1 MTRISS
7 WVSHYKRRRCVWSH
21 LKKATMKFDPWFNRM
36 LMRVKGW
43 SRLTLGIIFSL
54 RKCSGSETNRPML
67 FTLRRDKWLTK
78 ALRHLFMSMDGRR
91 TKWITG
97 YQTKTIWLL
106 WMRCCKL
113 LAVNHLLSFCKM
125 LRSQT
130 KKRNSVTVSSNWSK
144 TLIVANPN
152 LTRMRGAGLEPWSK
166 ISCT

>member
-7 WVSHYKRRRCVWSH
+7 WVSHCKRRRCVWSH
-21 LKKATMKFDPWFNRM
+21 LKKAIMKFDPWFNRM

-67 FTLRRDKWLTK
+67 FTLRKDKWLTK
-78 ALRHLFMSMDGRR
+78 ALPHRYMSMVAPR

-106 WMRCCKL
+106 WMRCFKL
-113 LAVNHLLSFCKM
+113 LVVNLLLSFCKM

-130 KKRNSVTVSSNWSK
+130 KKRSSATASSNWSR
-144 TLIVANPN
+144 TLIVANPI
-152 LTRMRGAGLEPWSK
+152 LTKKPGAGLGLWSK